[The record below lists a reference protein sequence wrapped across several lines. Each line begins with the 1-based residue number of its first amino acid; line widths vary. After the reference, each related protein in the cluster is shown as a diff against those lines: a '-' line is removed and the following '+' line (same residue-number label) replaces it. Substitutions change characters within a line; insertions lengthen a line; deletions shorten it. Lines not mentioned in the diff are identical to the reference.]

1 MKNLY
6 ICIGNKTQLK
16 MIKLHF
22 YEDIAAKY
30 QFEKHIWEGWRV
42 VDFINRLEPT
52 LDNIMDFRTY
62 ERGFAYCEPMFKSKA
77 EIKEWVRNNLP
88 YTTKAL
94 NEVTKYFVD
103 KYNGLPIFDENKPKC
118 IGKLK
123 L

>member
-1 MKNLY
+1 
-6 ICIGNKTQLK
+6 

-22 YEDIAAKY
+22 YEDISAKY

-42 VDFINRLEPT
+42 VDFINELEPT
-52 LDNIMDFRTY
+52 LDSIMDFSESRV
-62 ERGFAYCEPMFKSKA
+62 YCEPRFTTKA
-77 EIKEWVRNNLP
+77 EIKDWVRNHLP

-103 KYNGLPIFDENKPKC
+103 KYNGMPIFDPDKKNC
-118 IGKLK
+118 MGKLK

>member
-1 MKNLY
+1 
-6 ICIGNKTQLK
+6 
-16 MIKLHF
+16 MIKEHF
-22 YEDIAAKY
+22 YEDIAKKY

-42 VDFINRLEPT
+42 IDFINELEPT
-52 LDNIMDFRTY
+52 LDNIMDFNSGY
-62 ERGFAYCEPMFKSKA
+62 SYHEPRFTSKA
-77 EIKEWVRNNLP
+77 EIKDWVRNNLP

-103 KYNGLPIFDENKPKC
+103 KYNGMPIFDADKPMC

>member
-1 MKNLY
+1 
-6 ICIGNKTQLK
+6 
-16 MIKLHF
+16 MINLHF
-22 YEDIAAKY
+22 YEDISAKY

-42 VDFINRLEPT
+42 VDFINELEPS
-52 LDNIMDFRTY
+52 LDRIMDFSESRC
-62 ERGFAYCEPMFKSKA
+62 YCEPRFNTKA
-77 EIKEWVRNNLP
+77 QIKEWVKNNLP

-103 KYNGLPIFDENKPKC
+103 KYNGLPIFDPDKPKC

>member
-1 MKNLY
+1 MKLSKF
-6 ICIGNKTQLK
+6 IA
-16 MIKLHF
+16 MIKLHY
-22 YEDIAAKY
+22 YEDISKKY

-42 VDFINRLEPT
+42 IDFIQVLEPS

-62 ERGFAYCEPMFKSKA
+62 ESGRVYCEPRFTTK
-77 EIKEWVRNNLP
+77 EQIKDWVRNNLP

-103 KYNGLPIFDENKPKC
+103 KYNGMPIFDADKPRFV
-118 IGKLK
+118 GKLK

>member
-1 MKNLY
+1 
-6 ICIGNKTQLK
+6 

-22 YEDIAAKY
+22 YEEIAEKY

-42 VDFINRLEPT
+42 IDFINELEPT
-52 LDNIMDFRTY
+52 LDSIMDFSESRVY
-62 ERGFAYCEPMFKSKA
+62 CAYCEPCLKSKA
-77 EIKEWVRNNLP
+77 EIKDWVRNHLP

-103 KYNGLPIFDENKPKC
+103 KYNGMPIFDAEKPKG